1 MCPLVTE
8 SPSRWRNAGHLSLV
22 FAKSCPATYGVDEL
36 AVHIHN
42 GVLQSWNDDAAACGF
57 QIRDNLG
64 RRYTLETRPSRAAG
78 VSVVI
83 VSGTRGSEYIISTGP
98 PLRCACVEL
107 AYL

>member
-42 GVLQSWNDDAAACGF
+42 GVLQSWNDAAARKF
-57 QIRDNLG
+57 QIRDNSG

-83 VSGTRGSEYIISTGP
+83 VSGTRGSRYVISTGP
-98 PLRCACVEL
+98 PLRSACLEL